1 MHNCCLDTTG
11 SLRVDPTS
19 VFVALTLR
27 LSQIVVISGNSLD
40 WKAGSWGRAVG
51 GTQLTVVAQSSIL
64 RPPNV
69 RCQLPCW
76 LHRDQDTTTL
86 AIDISWPPMPKAGT
100 PVNLT
105 ADLVGYLFV
114 CCASYLNKSPAFG
127 HDGPICDNVRL
138 KIRLSGVAM
147 FLYRLLTS
155 CARIATRDEKITT
168 GWHILG
174 IICARNRLFLQYST
188 LY

>member
-1 MHNCCLDTTG
+1 M
-11 SLRVDPTS
+11 
-19 VFVALTLR
+19 
-27 LSQIVVISGNSLD
+27 
-40 WKAGSWGRAVG
+40 
-51 GTQLTVVAQSSIL
+51 AQSSIFSSSQCPVPASL
-64 RPPNV
+64 
-69 RCQLPCW
+69 LE
-76 LHRDQDTTTL
+76 LHRDQDTTRL
-86 AIDISWPPMPKAGT
+86 AIDISWPPMPKAGM

-105 ADLVGYLFV
+105 ANSGGYLFV

-127 HDGPICDNVRL
+127 HDGPICDNVGL

-174 IICARNRLFLQYST
+174 IICTRNRPFLHYST